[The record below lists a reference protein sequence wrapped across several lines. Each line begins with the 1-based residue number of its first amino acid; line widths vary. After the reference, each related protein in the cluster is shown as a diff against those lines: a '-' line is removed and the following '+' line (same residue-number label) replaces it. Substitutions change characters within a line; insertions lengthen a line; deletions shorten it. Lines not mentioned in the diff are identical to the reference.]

1 MLLGSWQHLLNFLA
15 VMWIFY
21 ESNFLYYRNIIEVVD
36 ERMLVFDPKEDNEDF
51 FYHGQKQQRRDLN
64 KKANRDQKF
73 AFDVVFGPNATNE
86 DVYAGTTKGVILW
99 DKEFTLKQG

>member
-1 MLLGSWQHLLNFLA
+1 
-15 VMWIFY
+15 
-21 ESNFLYYRNIIEVVD
+21 
-36 ERMLVFDPKEDNEDF
+36 MLVFDPKEDNEDF

-86 DVYAGTTKGVILW
+86 DVYAGTTKGVTFW
-99 DKEFTLKQG
+99 DQCISKFPLTPNFDKITTLPSLFKSEFI